1 MAVDPKVETK
11 RVKVESK
18 AEFTIEETNVFEL
31 LPGKMLD
38 IQFNYPVKVRIKIPL
53 IGYLLGKYIILKY
66 PCEQK
71 YGNYRDV
78 LIEGNVAIVRYLL
91 EGEHGKCFAFRS
103 TISYITKYPDKLL
116 VLNYPDKIENR
127 QLRVQ
132 QRVTTHLPASI
143 TVTNEDPNLQ
153 DLKINGI
160 ISDISTKG
168 CGFSFKTDKSS
179 VVVNKRDIFVCIPIA
194 GEDDIKILAKVCNSR
209 NEAGKVNVG
218 IQFKDDDEQVKELL
232 ERLFIDLN
240 AL

>member
-1 MAVDPKVETK
+1 MAVEPHLISTIDSLT
-11 RVKVESK
+11 ES
-18 AEFTIEETNVFEL
+18 NHFEL

-38 IQFNYPVKVRIKIPL
+38 VQLNYPVKVRIKIPL
-53 IGYLLGKYIILKY
+53 VGYLLGKYIILKY

-153 DLKINGI
+153 DVKINGI

-168 CGFSFKTDKSS
+168 CGFSFKTDKTS

-194 GEDDIKILAKVCNSR
+194 GEEDIKILAKVCNSR

-232 ERLFIDLN
+232 ERLFIDPN